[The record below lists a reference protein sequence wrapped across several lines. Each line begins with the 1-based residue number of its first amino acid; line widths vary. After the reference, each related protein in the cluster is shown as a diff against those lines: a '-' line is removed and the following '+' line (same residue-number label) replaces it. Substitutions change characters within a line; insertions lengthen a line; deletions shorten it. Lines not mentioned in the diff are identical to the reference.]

1 MALTLYGSQGSRSP
15 LVNWAAYELNL
26 PLESGDLSKNPH
38 PFGQIPCLTDDN
50 DVLVFESG
58 AILNYLQDK
67 ADKKGMAGDATSA
80 AVASWISWANAS
92 LDPICF
98 LETPEGKVYDT
109 GLRSP
114 NRRIEKLDQ
123 ILSDSSFLLP
133 GGFSLADVAVA
144 SYLLYVIQF
153 FPDVNLQSKWPNVV
167 RYMKECAGRE
177 DYGKSFGSNTQAFL
191 LGKLEEMESGK
202 GKEEKKLFGMF

>member
-1 MALTLYGSQGSRSP
+1 M
-15 LVNWAAYELNL
+15 
-26 PLESGDLSKNPH
+26 
-38 PFGQIPCLTDDN
+38 
-50 DVLVFESG
+50 VFESG
-58 AILNYLQDK
+58 AILNYLQSK
-67 ADKKGMAGDATSA
+67 ADGKGMAGDATSA

-109 GLRSP
+109 GLRTP
-114 NRRIEKLDQ
+114 NRRIEKLDS
-123 ILSDSSFLLP
+123 ILSDSQFLVE
-133 GGFSLADVAVA
+133 GKFTLADVAVA

-167 RYMKECAGRE
+167 RYMKDCAGRE
-177 DYGKSFGSNTQAFL
+177 DYGKAFGSNVQASL
-191 LGKLEEMESGK
+191 LGKLTEMQGGK